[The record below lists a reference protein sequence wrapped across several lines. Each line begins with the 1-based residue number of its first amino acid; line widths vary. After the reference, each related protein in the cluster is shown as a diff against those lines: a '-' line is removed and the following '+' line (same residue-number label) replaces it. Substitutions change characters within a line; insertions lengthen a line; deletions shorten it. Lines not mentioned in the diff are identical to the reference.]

1 MSAATSSSG
10 SVATRR
16 PRRPSA
22 WYTFRALKK
31 TSLNALH
38 HAAGAKM
45 TDIAGWAMPLEF
57 AGTAT
62 EQEAVRTTAGLFDVS
77 HLGELE
83 VAGKD
88 ALTALNQAFSTDFS
102 ALKPGHAQHAGD
114 VLVFRLKND
123 HFMVVTN
130 PGRVF
135 ETYNAIAEKAG
146 SLGDAV
152 AFDASSRYT
161 VIAVQGPR
169 AQRMVQPLTGVD
181 LSGLEHGDFAH
192 GEFANVRGTISRA
205 GIMGGDG
212 FEIFIP
218 PQQADRVW
226 QSLVDN
232 GAVPCGFAASD
243 TGGAIVCPKP

>member
-1 MSAATSSSG
+1 
-10 SVATRR
+10 
-16 PRRPSA
+16 
-22 WYTFRALKK
+22 
-31 TSLNALH
+31 
-38 HAAGAKM
+38 M
-45 TDIAGWAMPLEF
+45 TDIAGWDMPLEF
-57 AGTAT
+57 AGTAA

-88 ALTALNQAFSTDFS
+88 AVTALTQAFSTDLS
-102 ALKPGHAQHAGD
+102 ALKPGQAQHAGG
-114 VLVFRLKND
+114 VLVLRLKND

-130 PGRVF
+130 PDRVLD
-135 ETYNAIAEKAG
+135 TYNAIAEKAG

-161 VIAVQGPR
+161 VIAVQGPQ

-181 LSGLEHGDFAH
+181 LSSLEHGDFAH

-205 GIMGGDG
+205 GLMGSDG

-218 PQQADRVW
+218 PQQAERVW
-226 QSLVDN
+226 QSLVDG
-232 GAVPCGFAASD
+232 GAVQCGFAASD
-243 TGGAIVCPKP
+243 SRGSIATPKP